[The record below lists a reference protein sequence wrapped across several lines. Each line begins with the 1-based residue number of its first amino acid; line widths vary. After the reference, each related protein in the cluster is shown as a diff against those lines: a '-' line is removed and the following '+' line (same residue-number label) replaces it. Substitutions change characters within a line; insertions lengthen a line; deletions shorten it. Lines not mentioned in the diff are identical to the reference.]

1 MRQTDSCSTSVRS
14 SLTNLPTV
22 TNPEHQRARR
32 SVDSS
37 NEALLGS
44 RGRDLVVAIQTA
56 LAWCGQSI
64 WSLHARAR
72 QRHKGIRG
80 LGGHCKAVLDSRGL
94 ARAAPGDG
102 EGLCTA
108 QCRISDTGRA
118 PQLAGISTT
127 DADLVAAAGHKQ
139 AKLDGLGEQF
149 QINWP
154 LKGFNLLYY
163 LSGRFLHHL
172 LTLLT
177 FLSWLFLM
185 QSVPHLASP
194 KVVMVN
200 VDSLA

>member
-1 MRQTDSCSTSVRS
+1 MKLCWDRVVEILLSPYRQPWPGVGRAYGRCTPEHDSGTRAFEASVG
-14 SLTNLPTV
+14 TV
-22 TNPEHQRARR
+22 T
-32 SVDSS
+32 
-37 NEALLGS
+37 L
-44 RGRDLVVAIQTA
+44 
-56 LAWCGQSI
+56 
-64 WSLHARAR
+64 
-72 QRHKGIRG
+72 
-80 LGGHCKAVLDSRGL
+80 KAVLDSRGL